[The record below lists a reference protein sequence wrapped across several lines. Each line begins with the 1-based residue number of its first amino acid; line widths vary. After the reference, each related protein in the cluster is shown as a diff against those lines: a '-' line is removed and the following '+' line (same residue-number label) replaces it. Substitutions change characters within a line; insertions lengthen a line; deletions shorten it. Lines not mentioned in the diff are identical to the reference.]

1 MQPYKNKINYDF
13 NFEKCYKFYT
23 VKYKIEIFYQY
34 KRKPLN

>member
-23 VKYKIEIFYQY
+23 VKYKKLKFFTNIKEN
-34 KRKPLN
+34 L